1 MRPTRIRGHN
11 RNQIIEQ
18 SSSLGLFRGTR
29 KANVQETATD
39 SETKRI
45 LQFITF
51 PSSTPLHVD
60 ESLRHTDPE
69 QIVWDT
75 IITREEIEA
84 HILIFNQALRLRRII
99 QDALRNT

>member
-1 MRPTRIRGHN
+1 MRPIRIRGHN
-11 RNQIIEQ
+11 RNHSIEQ

-45 LQFITF
+45 LQF

-60 ESLRHTDPE
+60 EALRHTDPE

-99 QDALRNT
+99 QDALRYT

>member
-1 MRPTRIRGHN
+1 MYRKLQ
-11 RNQIIEQ
+11 QILKPKEF
-18 SSSLGLFRGTR
+18 SSLSRT
-29 KANVQETATD
+29 
-39 SETKRI
+39 I
-45 LQFITF
+45 

-60 ESLRHTDPE
+60 EALRHTDPE
-69 QIVWDT
+69 QIVRNT